1 MNLSLKK
8 ILACLLCAICILSN
22 FSFINASAQDVH
34 LLNVENLKATQTSNT
49 KEERYT
55 KARSRIK
62 KAIKE
67 YKKEVSLSDLK
78 LSKDEVDVLFHE
90 VIYQK
95 EYFYAVDAVYFC
107 QPSSVLL
114 TEIEIKYL
122 CKAENI
128 DKYKKKLNS
137 AMNKY
142 LKPVQESW
150 TDIQKIIYIHD
161 AIIRNTTYST
171 SNKKNHYAYSAL
183 VDNVACCDGYSG
195 AFSMLLNEL
204 GIMSSFA
211 FTSSHGWNMV
221 KLNGKWY
228 NVDCTYDDPSING
241 IQVTNTE
248 LCKHQYFLISTSKLK
263 SIDKDHNDMFSIY
276 KADSKLYDKFS
287 WAESNR
293 PVVIYGGNIIYSDA
307 NGNIK
312 NFNIKT
318 NKITTLKTIND
329 IWIDWTTATSNS
341 YTYSMEKFVSLAI
354 KDNLLYY
361 NTSSSVYE
369 YNLKTGKSKS
379 IATIDHK
386 MNKNRNI
393 LGLRIEGNKLYGYFA
408 VDPYSRDEKM
418 LITTLS

>member
-8 ILACLLCAICILSN
+8 ILVCLLCAICILSN
-22 FSFINASAQDVH
+22 FSFINAYAQDVH
-34 LLNVENLKATQTSNT
+34 LLNVESLKATQTSNT
-49 KEERYT
+49 KEERYA
-55 KARSRIK
+55 KAISRIK

-78 LSKDEVDVLFHE
+78 LNNEEASILFHE
-90 VIYQK
+90 VIFQK
-95 EYFYAVDAVYFC
+95 DYFYAVEATYLYYSPETVD
-107 QPSSVLL
+107 SL
-114 TEIEIKYL
+114 EIKYL
-122 CKAENI
+122 CKKK
-128 DKYKKKLNS
+128 DLDSYKKKLIS

-183 VDNVACCDGYSG
+183 VDNVACCDGYTG

-204 GIMSSFA
+204 GIKSSFA
-211 FTSSHGWNMV
+211 FTSSHAWNMV

-228 NVDCTYDDPSING
+228 NVDCTFDDSCING

-248 LCKHQYFLISTSKLK
+248 LCGHQYFLISTSKLK
-263 SIDKDHNDMFSIY
+263 SIDKDHNNMFSIY
-276 KADSKLYDKFS
+276 KADSKLYDQFS
-287 WAESNR
+287 WAVSNR
-293 PVVIYGGNIIYSDA
+293 PVVIYGGNIIYSDS

-329 IWIDWTTATSNS
+329 IWIDWTTATSNR

-354 KDNLLYY
+354 KDSILYY

-369 YNLKTGKSKS
+369 YDLKTGKSRS

-386 MNKNRNI
+386 KNKNRNI

-408 VDPYSRDEKM
+408 VNPYSRDEKM